1 MLKGLSEP
9 VRLRE
14 KGNGQRAIEGPFYTC
29 IEKIK
34 LGAGQ
39 LPFSEG
45 AMERQQHKP
54 QQGVFKDLK
63 IRLYR
68 FCVDANISRNLREIQ
83 NSSVHLRGD
92 FEKITEW
99 FQFANDLF
107 IPDFFLQ
114 IRSTVSFEV
123 TNDQILFFEVP
134 NLWQ

>member
-9 VRLRE
+9 LRLRE

-45 AMERQQHKP
+45 AMERRQHKP

-68 FCVDANISRNLREIQ
+68 FCVDANISRNL
-83 NSSVHLRGD
+83 
-92 FEKITEW
+92 
-99 FQFANDLF
+99 
-107 IPDFFLQ
+107 
-114 IRSTVSFEV
+114 
-123 TNDQILFFEVP
+123 
-134 NLWQ
+134 